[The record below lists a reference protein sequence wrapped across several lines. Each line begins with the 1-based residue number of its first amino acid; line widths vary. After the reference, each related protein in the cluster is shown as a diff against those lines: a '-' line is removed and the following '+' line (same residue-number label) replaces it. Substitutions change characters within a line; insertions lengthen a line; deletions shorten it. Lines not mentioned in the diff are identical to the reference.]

1 MSSNDKKQNSDNL
14 PERMGQSEPAASSE
28 LAQRPQHL
36 PEKVGHSAT
45 TISIANMACKPL
57 PEFEAELTIELDR
70 ISELG
75 DRDPLAA
82 LDNIIAMMQ
91 GLNLEIVKNIGPPLI
106 ENFQLRNMEFGQTGK
121 MPEMGRSESRALVSF
136 HRTQEATVKLGA
148 ARVKVRDERDRRQ
161 NRRIDPGNVG
171 VSDKED

>member
-91 GLNLEIVKNIGPPLI
+91 GLNLEV
-106 ENFQLRNMEFGQTGK
+106 
-121 MPEMGRSESRALVSF
+121 
-136 HRTQEATVKLGA
+136 VKLGVG
-148 ARVKVRDERDRRQ
+148 RVKVRDELDRRQ
-161 NRRIDPGNVG
+161 RRQDEAEGGGVG
-171 VSDKED
+171 GKDE